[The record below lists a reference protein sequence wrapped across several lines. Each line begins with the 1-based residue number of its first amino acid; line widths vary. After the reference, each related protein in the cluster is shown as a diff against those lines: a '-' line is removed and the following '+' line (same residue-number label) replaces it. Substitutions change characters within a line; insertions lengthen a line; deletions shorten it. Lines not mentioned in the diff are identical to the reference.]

1 MLSFIRSQQKK
12 SKQITKR
19 RKSMDP
25 RAPKN
30 PSFNEILWQLDRL
43 AGASVL
49 DNHATMAA
57 QRARYILAEVQKYFE
72 TEEKDQ
78 EYTDEIKK
86 MLGIVPA
93 SPNER

>member
-1 MLSFIRSQQKK
+1 
-12 SKQITKR
+12 
-19 RKSMDP
+19 MDP

-30 PSFNEILWQLDRL
+30 PSFNELLWQLDRL
-43 AGASVL
+43 SGTSVL
-49 DNHATMAA
+49 DNHVTMAA
-57 QRARYILAEVQKYFE
+57 QRSRYILAEVQKYFE